1 MKKMKELLKK
11 ITPKIIINYF
21 IRSLITIKF
30 RNMKTNEVFTE
41 IYKSNHWSS
50 SESLSGKGSEII
62 QTSTLIN
69 ELNKLI
75 IDFNITSILD
85 IPCGDFNWMQ
95 KVSLENIDYLGAD
108 IVEELINEM
117 KIKYEQTEKL
127 QFKVLNL
134 ISDPLPKRDLIIV
147 RDCLVHLSNVDIKN
161 AIENLKSSGST
172 YLLTTTFINH
182 KRNHDIVTG
191 NWRAINLQEK
201 PYNFAIPV
209 LIINENC
216 TEGFGEFNDKSM
228 ALWEISKL

>member
-1 MKKMKELLKK
+1 MKELLKK
-11 ITPKIIINYF
+11 LTPKFIINYYSRF
-21 IRSLITIKF
+21 LQSMKF

-50 SESLSGKGSEII
+50 SESISGKGSEII
-62 QTSTLIN
+62 QASTLIN
-69 ELNKLI
+69 EVNKLI
-75 IDFNITSILD
+75 IDFKINSILD

-95 KVSLENIDYLGAD
+95 KVNLENIDYLGAD
-108 IVEELINEM
+108 IVEELINEN
-117 KIKYEQTEKL
+117 KIKYEQSEKL
-127 QFKVLNL
+127 KFCVLNL
-134 ISDPLPKRDLIIV
+134 ISDSLPKRDLIIV

-161 AIENLKSSGST
+161 AVQNIKSSGAK
-172 YLLTTTFINH
+172 YLLTTTFVNH

-201 PYNFAIPV
+201 PYNFSTPI

>member
-1 MKKMKELLKK
+1 MKELFKK
-11 ITPKIIINYF
+11 IMPKYIINHYSRLKNTMRF
-21 IRSLITIKF
+21 K
-30 RNMKTNEVFTE
+30 NMKTDEVFNE

-50 SESLSGKGSEII
+50 SNSISGKGSEIN

-95 KVSLENIDYLGAD
+95 KVNLENINYLGAD
-108 IVEELINEM
+108 IVEALINEN
-117 KIKYEQTEKL
+117 KIKYEQSEKL
-127 QFKVLNL
+127 KFCVLNL

-147 RDCLVHLSNVDIKN
+147 RDCLVHLSNIDIKN
-161 AIENLKSSGST
+161 AIQNIKLSGSK
-172 YLLTTTFINH
+172 YLLSTTFINH

-191 NWRAINLQEK
+191 DWRAINLQEK
-201 PYNFAIPV
+201 PYNFSNPI
-209 LIINENC
+209 LIINEKC
-216 TEGFGEFNDKSM
+216 TEGFGEYNDKSI